1 MSDETTTQNQNPA
14 QEDKATIKTELLE
27 EAVRNDKLVEEATSP
42 LRDKIAALEQEL
54 VAKAAD
60 TEELKGQ
67 LAKLQADF
75 DGASAAYAYA
85 VEDFRAL
92 ALQANPF
99 ITPEL
104 VGGDT
109 VEAVKA
115 NVAKAN
121 ALVAKVKQSLEQQA
135 ATLTHLA
142 NVPAGAPGRSEPDL
156 SALSAVEKINLGL
169 EQAKRKK

>member
-1 MSDETTTQNQNPA
+1 LDETTTKTQNQNPT
-14 QEDKATIKTELLE
+14 QEDKKDLETELMA
-27 EAVRNDKLVEEATSP
+27 EAQRNDRLVQEAISP
-42 LRDKIAALEQEL
+42 LRTKIAALEEQLNKLNELYQLKEQEL
-54 VAKAAD
+54 A
-60 TEELKGQ
+60 
-67 LAKLQADF
+67 
-75 DGASAAYAYA
+75 GATAAYAYA

-104 VGGDT
+104 VAGDT

-142 NVPAGAPGRSEPDL
+142 NVPAGAPGRTEPDL
-156 SALSAVEKINLGL
+156 SVLSTVEKINLGL
-169 EQAKRKK
+169 EQAKKKK